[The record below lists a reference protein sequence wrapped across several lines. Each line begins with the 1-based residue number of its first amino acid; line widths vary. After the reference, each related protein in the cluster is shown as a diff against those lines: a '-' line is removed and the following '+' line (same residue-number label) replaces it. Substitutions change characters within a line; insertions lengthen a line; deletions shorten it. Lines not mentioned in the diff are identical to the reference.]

1 MAQHPDCYTYRG
13 GEKLALVK
21 RPNQFVT
28 RALPDTLAGAGLPQ
42 GEQMSSAS
50 TRITCPA
57 EQLEGLMAR
66 ARGFAVT
73 HHAYDEAESGSEFL
87 ITDRVFVTFKD
98 PLSAEDLAA
107 FAGEHGLLQ
116 LEAYDD
122 KNFLFQLTDATG
134 MNPVKLVVKLSEGDA
149 RVAAAENDLNH
160 RVATASLTLPLD
172 PRYREQWHLH
182 THFTHPEVDHRAS
195 SLCEA
200 AWEILD
206 NYGDPETVVG
216 VTDDGCRLDHRDFDS
231 PQKFAAWG
239 YFEGTRLVT
248 DGDIDAEPGKMY
260 QPGANHGTSCAG
272 VTAGE
277 VDGLLTV
284 GAAPGCRLLPIKW
297 ESNGPFLLL
306 NDSKLL
312 TAINFLADK
321 IDVMSNSWGQ
331 VPTQIFAT
339 PVVNRIRQLSTSGG
353 RRNRGIVFL
362 WAAGNDN
369 CPIQHQANVDT
380 PFTNGIDV
388 VNGSLVW
395 VGVRTARS
403 FRNNLAEEPGVMKVA
418 ALASNAR
425 RSHYSNYG
433 TGIDISAP
441 TNNVH
446 TYRRLNVDGLGVT
459 TTRGNTVEDVTA
471 GFGGTSSATPLV
483 AGIAALVI
491 SANPAL
497 SAAEVISILKSTASK
512 DLDMTG
518 YPQTP
523 PASFNQDTSWDV
535 SPIAPFDAG
544 DFQDIGHADGSWSP
558 WFGHGRVDA
567 AAAVSEAIARRPAQG
582 FQEFES
588 SPNREIPD
596 ADSNGIRE
604 EVEVTRAGGV
614 AAIKVRIDIAHSWI
628 GDLRIVLESPAGTRV
643 VLHDRA
649 GANADNIRQTFDSAT
664 TPGLAGFAGEDGQGT
679 WTLIVEDHAAR
690 DIGTL
695 EAWALIVNFAPD
707 TSVAEDSEAV
717 TIPDN
722 DPDGITRELSLSG
735 VGSIAEISLS
745 VDITHP
751 WVGDLR
757 VVLTSPGGSVVVLQD
772 RSGGSAD
779 NLVRTWRASN
789 HPGLAGLIGEDPNG
803 NWQLQVAD
811 RARRDVGK
819 LNRWRIEVED

>member
-1 MAQHPDCYTYRG
+1 MAQHSDCYTYRG

-98 PLSAEDLAA
+98 SLSAEDLAA

-134 MNPVKLVVKLSEGDA
+134 MNPVKLVVKLTEGDA

-182 THFTHPEVDHRAS
+182 THFTHPEVDPRSS

-200 AWEILD
+200 AWETLD
-206 NYGDPETVVG
+206 SYGDPETVVG

-248 DGDIDAEPGKMY
+248 DGDIDAEPDKMY
-260 QPGANHGTSCAG
+260 EAGANHGTSCAG
-272 VTAGE
+272 VSAGE

-353 RRNRGIVFL
+353 RRNRGIVF
-362 WAAGNDN
+362 
-369 CPIQHQANVDT
+369 
-380 PFTNGIDV
+380 
-388 VNGSLVW
+388 
-395 VGVRTARS
+395 
-403 FRNNLAEEPGVMKVA
+403 
-418 ALASNAR
+418 
-425 RSHYSNYG
+425 
-433 TGIDISAP
+433 
-441 TNNVH
+441 
-446 TYRRLNVDGLGVT
+446 
-459 TTRGNTVEDVTA
+459 
-471 GFGGTSSATPLV
+471 
-483 AGIAALVI
+483 
-491 SANPAL
+491 
-497 SAAEVISILKSTASK
+497 
-512 DLDMTG
+512 
-518 YPQTP
+518 
-523 PASFNQDTSWDV
+523 
-535 SPIAPFDAG
+535 
-544 DFQDIGHADGSWSP
+544 
-558 WFGHGRVDA
+558 
-567 AAAVSEAIARRPAQG
+567 
-582 FQEFES
+582 
-588 SPNREIPD
+588 
-596 ADSNGIRE
+596 
-604 EVEVTRAGGV
+604 
-614 AAIKVRIDIAHSWI
+614 
-628 GDLRIVLESPAGTRV
+628 
-643 VLHDRA
+643 
-649 GANADNIRQTFDSAT
+649 
-664 TPGLAGFAGEDGQGT
+664 
-679 WTLIVEDHAAR
+679 
-690 DIGTL
+690 
-695 EAWALIVNFAPD
+695 
-707 TSVAEDSEAV
+707 
-717 TIPDN
+717 
-722 DPDGITRELSLSG
+722 
-735 VGSIAEISLS
+735 
-745 VDITHP
+745 
-751 WVGDLR
+751 
-757 VVLTSPGGSVVVLQD
+757 
-772 RSGGSAD
+772 
-779 NLVRTWRASN
+779 
-789 HPGLAGLIGEDPNG
+789 
-803 NWQLQVAD
+803 
-811 RARRDVGK
+811 
-819 LNRWRIEVED
+819 